1 MFVLILLTEKLL
13 YLLANLVLLSLSN
26 NGEKSYKDVFGIK
39 FRLIMTS
46 NFLKIISLIMKVNT
60 TKKQPHM
67 ADIDHKI
74 ISHFLCTHR
83 LDSTKVDLD
92 PYLMKDDLIF
102 LPVKDHKNLKQIHGM
117 DMDRYNERIKMLFTP
132 YREKN

>member
-1 MFVLILLTEKLL
+1 
-13 YLLANLVLLSLSN
+13 
-26 NGEKSYKDVFGIK
+26 
-39 FRLIMTS
+39 
-46 NFLKIISLIMKVNT
+46 
-60 TKKQPHM
+60 M

-92 PYLMKDDLIF
+92 PYLTQDDLIF
-102 LPVKDHKNLKQIHGM
+102 FPVKDHKNLKQIHGM
-117 DMDRYNERIKMLFTP
+117 NMDRYNERIKVLFSP